1 MLHAMP
7 SRRNTRTNSGGART
21 TRGAKRTSRKPR
33 TTRTSSRK
41 RPTSGKRPARKPA
54 AKRKPAH
61 ARRRTQRPAA
71 TRRRSFLAFAGVL
84 AFVLV
89 FCLALACTGTYT
101 TTLARYDSVEQW
113 RALTQRACEDCGLGE
128 EWADVILALMY
139 IESGGDEDVES
150 VTGVQHDIMQAAE
163 GAYGSIVTDGSQDYG
178 VQAETCAASIY
189 AGVLEFA
196 ASLELWEAYLG
207 SIEPTD
213 TAAVQLVVQGYNF
226 GASGWCAWCE
236 ENGVTAYSV
245 EVAQEYSE
253 EQMPEGAK
261 GTPTH
266 AKKWLSAYETI
277 VAGE

>member
-7 SRRNTRTNSGGART
+7 TRKN
-21 TRGAKRTSRKPR
+21 
-33 TTRTSSRK
+33 TRTSSAAH
-41 RPTSGKRPARKPA
+41 TSRNGKRTGRKPRATRARRSPA
-54 AKRKPAH
+54 AKRNGTH
-61 ARRRTQRPAA
+61 AKRTRRRASRAPHPAA

-113 RALTQRACEDCGLGE
+113 RALTQRACEDCELGE
-128 EWADVILALMY
+128 EWTDVILALMY

-163 GAYGSIVTDGSQDYG
+163 GAYGSIVTGGSDEYG

-189 AGVLEFA
+189 AGVLEFK

-226 GASGWCAWCE
+226 GASGWQAWCE

-245 EVAQEYSE
+245 SVAQEYSE
-253 EQMPEGAK
+253 EQMPEDAK

-266 AKKWLSAYETI
+266 ARKWLSAYETI
-277 VAGE
+277 VGGE

>member
-7 SRRNTRTNSGGART
+7 ARKNTRTSSSGSNAHT
-21 TRGAKRTSRKPR
+21 TRSGKRTSRKPR
-33 TTRTSSRK
+33 AKHS
-41 RPTSGKRPARKPA
+41 PA
-54 AKRKPAH
+54 AKRSGTH
-61 ARRRTQRPAA
+61 AKRTRRRASRASRPAA

-113 RALTQRACEDCGLGE
+113 RALTQRACEDCELGE

-163 GAYGSIVTDGSQDYG
+163 SAYGSIVTDGSDEYG

-189 AGVLEFA
+189 AGVLEFK
-196 ASLELWEAYLG
+196 ASLQLWEAYLG

-213 TAAVQLVVQGYNF
+213 TGAVQLVVQGYNF
-226 GASGWCAWCE
+226 GASGWQAWCE

-245 EVAQEYSE
+245 SVAQEYSE

-266 AKKWLSAYETI
+266 AKKWLAAYETI
-277 VAGE
+277 AASSE